1 VHSAFISLAA
11 VSSVRWCV
19 LRSGRWAKENLTSCT
34 FARSP
39 RASGDP
45 AEVWGHS
52 TTAPTE
58 DKPPQRSPIG
68 DPASPETFTTVP
80 AEDKPPQRSPKG
92 DPASP
97 ETFTT
102 VPAEDK
108 PPQRS
113 PEGDPA
119 SPETFTT
126 VPAEDKPPQR
136 SPKGDPASPETVT
149 TVPAEDKPPPGLP
162 KGTLRLLNRRIARSS
177 GQRLPS
183 SRDSARLG
191 IP

>member
-1 VHSAFISLAA
+1 VHSAFIGLVA

-45 AEVWGHS
+45 AEG
-52 TTAPTE
+52 E
-58 DKPPQRSPIG
+58 DIHHGTYRRQTSKPPQRSPEG
-68 DPASPETFTTVP
+68 DPASPETFTTVL
-80 AEDKPPQRSPKG
+80 
-92 DPASP
+92 
-97 ETFTT
+97 T
-102 VPAEDK
+102 EDK